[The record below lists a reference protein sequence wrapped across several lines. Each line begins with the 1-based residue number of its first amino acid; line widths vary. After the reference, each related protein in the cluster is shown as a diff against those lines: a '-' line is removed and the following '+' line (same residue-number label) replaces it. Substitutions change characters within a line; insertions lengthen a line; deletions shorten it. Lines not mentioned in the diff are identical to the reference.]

1 MGVAMDKFGTTV
13 GAETSPVPDQ
23 LRSLFNHPDD
33 VRVQGLPCVLPGL
46 DSMAVY
52 FGAGARTV
60 PHQHQSGQHLVYVD
74 GVGVVA
80 DEDGVHVVRAGD
92 VVSNPPGAWH
102 WHGATPGAAATHVTF
117 EAPGDFD
124 LDVDRRDWDVTH
136 GPDLGT

>member
-1 MGVAMDKFGTTV
+1 MDEFGSTTADPT
-13 GAETSPVPDQ
+13 GPVPEP
-23 LRSLFNHPDD
+23 LRGLFNRPDD
-33 VRVQGLPCVLPGL
+33 VRVQHLPCALPGL
-46 DSMAVY
+46 DSLAVH

-60 PHQHQSGQHLVYVD
+60 PHRHEGGQHHVFVE
-74 GVGVVA
+74 GVGVVG

-124 LDVDRRDWDVTH
+124 MDVERRDWDATYD
-136 GPDLGT
+136 PELGG

>member
-1 MGVAMDKFGTTV
+1 MDEFGTTAGAV
-13 GAETSPVPDQ
+13 GDAVPDQ
-23 LRSLFNHPDD
+23 LRALFNNQMMSGCNSF
-33 VRVQGLPCVLPGL
+33 RVLPGL
-46 DSMAVY
+46 DSLAVH

-60 PHQHQSGQHLVYVD
+60 PHQHNNGQHLVFVE

-92 VVSNPPGAWH
+92 VVSNPPNAWH

-124 LDVDRRDWDVTH
+124 LTVERRDWDDSYDTN
-136 GPDLGT
+136 LGT

>member
-1 MGVAMDKFGTTV
+1 MDEFGSTADAK
-13 GAETSPVPDQ
+13 GDPVPDQ

-33 VRVQGLPCVLPGL
+33 VRVQGLPCKLSDL
-46 DSMAVY
+46 DSLAVH

-60 PHQHQSGQHLVYVD
+60 PHQHLKGQHLVVVD

-80 DEDGVHVVRAGD
+80 DDDGVHVVRTGD

-102 WHGATPGAAATHVTF
+102 WHGATPTHTMTHVTF

-124 LDVDRRDWDVTH
+124 LDVEPRDWDDAYDP
-136 GPDLGT
+136 GLGA

>member
-1 MGVAMDKFGTTV
+1 MDEFGTTV
-13 GAETSPVPDQ
+13 GASGSPVPGQ

-33 VRVQGLPCVLPGL
+33 VRVQELPRALPGF
-46 DSMAVY
+46 DSLAVH

-60 PHQHQSGQHLVYVD
+60 PHQHHNGQHLVFV
-74 GVGVVA
+74 
-80 DEDGVHVVRAGD
+80 EGD

-124 LDVDRRDWDVTH
+124 LDVERRDWDDTY